1 MWCLFYFLSAYNR
14 STKEIVNNGYKIE
27 LASNPFSGDY
37 FGQDTMCNGL
47 TPVAY
52 PCKACTILG
61 ILRYEI
67 SFE

>member
-1 MWCLFYFLSAYNR
+1 M
-14 STKEIVNNGYKIE
+14 NNGYKIE